1 MSLIAFFSPEKV
13 NSPKARM
20 LSRRSRCLIASVPI
34 DRITLDEA
42 ATRIIAALQQRSAQ
56 KPLLVMGPNAQL
68 VTLAQ
73 RNPTFL
79 KALNTASLNI
89 PDGISVV
96 LASKLL
102 GRPTPARVTGGDLM
116 ERLCLESARHN
127 LRVFFLGGLPDAA
140 HQAALRLQERY
151 PGFSVAG
158 AYCPPDGFD
167 HDPVEQA
174 YIRKLVSEA
183 APDLLFVAFGAP
195 KQEIWML
202 DSCPTLP
209 IGAALSVG
217 AAFDTQA
224 GMRKRAPRWTHSLGV
239 EWLYRLIR
247 EPRRLWRR
255 YLFGN
260 THFLYLV
267 LKQYLIY
274 GRFFDDKKMP
284 QVADVISP
292 PIPFSMRS
300 HSAPLGTAKAESKA

>member
-1 MSLIAFFSPEKV
+1 MSLTAFFSAERI
-13 NSPKARM
+13 NSPKAQK
-20 LSRRSRCLIASVPI
+20 LSDRSRCMIASVPI

-42 ATRIIAALQQRSAQ
+42 ATQIIAALRRQSAR

-96 LASKLL
+96 LAAKLL

-140 HQAALRLQERY
+140 HQAALRLQKRY
-151 PGFSVAG
+151 PAFSVAG
-158 AYCPPDGFD
+158 TYCPPPGFD
-167 HDPVEQA
+167 HDPAEQA

-202 DSCPTLP
+202 DNCPTLP

-239 EWLYRLIR
+239 EWLYRLTR

-255 YLFGN
+255 YLLGN

-267 LKQYLIY
+267 LKQYFIY
-274 GRFFDDKKMP
+274 GRFFDDKKMLR
-284 QVADVISP
+284 VADVMSP
-292 PIPFSMRS
+292 PISFSRKS
-300 HSAPLGTAKAESKA
+300 PPTQLGAVKAESQA